1 VTTTNARA
9 EQIAAFYA
17 RHADRLRRVVAVN
30 VHAPEQTIE
39 DACQNAWAI
48 LLRHPKVT
56 LEHGGFAWLAT
67 VASRD
72 AWRLASRARELPVG
86 AYLPGETEPGILP
99 EPPGD
104 TTDPADRAVAR
115 EQHAQRV
122 NDFARL
128 KPREREALYLKA
140 LGHSYQEIAALTN
153 ASYTAVNR
161 RISEGRARLR
171 QLARERD
178 TPSEAEEGGEDP
190 APQA

>member
-1 VTTTNARA
+1 MPRSPAGTRGGWPRA
-9 EQIAAFYA
+9 PASC
-17 RHADRLRRVVAVN
+17 RW
-30 VHAPEQTIE
+30 APTYPGKPSP
-39 DACQNAWAI
+39 ASC
-48 LLRHPKVT
+48 PK
-56 LEHGGFAWLAT
+56 
-67 VASRD
+67 
-72 AWRLASRARELPVG
+72 
-86 AYLPGETEPGILP
+86 
-99 EPPGD
+99 PPGD
-104 TTDPADRAVAR
+104 STDPADRAVAR

-171 QLARERD
+171 KLARERD
-178 TPSEAEEGGEDP
+178 TRSEAEEGGEDP